1 MTVTFASLGVDQRII
16 DGLASQG
23 ITDPL
28 PIQAITLKDAI
39 MGKDICG
46 KAETGSGKT
55 LAFGIA
61 LLQQLE
67 QGQPRHPRSLV
78 LVPTRELAVQV
89 RDVLAGIA
97 GPRQVR
103 VAVAYGG
110 VSIDQQMKT
119 LKRGVD
125 VLVATPGRLIDLVN
139 RRALS
144 LSRITSVVLD
154 EADRMADMGFTPQV
168 EEILQQTYPERQTM
182 LFSATLDGDVD
193 RLIKRHMSNPVRHE
207 VAPEA
212 SQAPKMTQYFIS
224 VDDRSKI
231 EALST
236 LVQGADRALIFVK
249 TKRGADEISD
259 LLGEYGIRSSSMHG
273 DLRQSARNRVLERF
287 TRGSLRVLVATDVA
301 ARGLDVSGL
310 DLVIHY
316 DLPEDH
322 KAYIHRS
329 GRTARGGAVGVVVTL
344 LTPRLGREVQQLQR
358 AIGNES
364 PIYSVDASDSR
375 LSILVKACQA
385 NEVVEFDDILEIR
398 PRSTQGRGGS
408 GGYKRSGG
416 STRQGAGKPFGSS
429 GGSYRG
435 NGSGRA
441 STSSYRGGSSEGNGN
456 SSSSR
461 RDSFGN
467 SNGSESNSS
476 YSKPRRRTYAR

>member
-1 MTVTFASLGVDQRII
+1 MTVSFASLGVDQRII

-23 ITDPL
+23 ITTPL
-28 PIQAITLKDAI
+28 PIQEITLQDAI
-39 MGKDICG
+39 LGKDICG

-110 VSIDQQMKT
+110 VSIEQQIKT

-193 RLIKRHMSNPVRHE
+193 RLIKRHMSNPIRHE
-207 VAPEA
+207 VATEP
-212 SQAPKMTQYFIS
+212 SKAPKMTQYFIS

-231 EALST
+231 EAVST

-273 DLRQSARNRVLERF
+273 DLRQSARNRVLDRF

-358 AIGNES
+358 SIGNES

-375 LSILVKACQA
+375 LSILVKASQN

-398 PRSTQGRGGS
+398 PRTSQGRGS
-408 GGYKRSGG
+408 STGYSKRSGG
-416 STRQGAGKPFGSS
+416 STRYGAGKSFGSS

-435 NGSGRA
+435 NGSGRSSA
-441 STSSYRGGSSEGNGN
+441 SSYRGASSEGKS

-461 RDSFGN
+461 RDSYGN
-467 SNGSESNSS
+467 SNGSDSSSS